1 MNDVN
6 DLCKRAAKLLGWRYR
21 YIDMFWTF
29 EDITSPRSSEAPW
42 QCGLEDALA
51 ALEAKLR
58 ERCHSFNLWWD
69 TKTNKYRADWVRLG
83 APHYLSG
90 DSARTAETEARLA
103 GAIQEAER
111 LQHEGK
117 WE

>member
-1 MNDVN
+1 MTDMN
-6 DLCKRAAKLLGWRYR
+6 DLCKRAERLLG
-21 YIDMFWTF
+21 DPVPDQWTPL
-29 EDITSPRSSEAPW
+29 DY
-42 QCGLEDALA
+42 LD

-58 ERCHSFNLWWD
+58 EKCHSFNLWWD

-83 APHYLSG
+83 SPHYLAS
-90 DSARTAETEARLA
+90 DSARTTETEARLA